1 MQLSPFYHVE
11 ILEKYVE
18 CLSALP
24 YERHSQSETKM
35 DDEKKL
41 KRIDNVSFNRRW
53 LSARCARAPDLQP
66 KDGGAGLRVLAR
78 RRCGEGAH

>member
-1 MQLSPFYHVE
+1 MQLSPFNHVE

-18 CLSALP
+18 CLGALP

-53 LSARCARAPDLQP
+53 LSARYAGHLICSPRI
-66 KDGGAGLRVLAR
+66 GALA
-78 RRCGEGAH
+78 